1 MHKNWSTL
9 HTLPILLIVD
19 ETLELL
25 HTSSR
30 SRGLPH
36 QLTKNIWKLMV
47 SEERKQWQIEL
58 SYPVWNSK
66 LDAASALKQ
75 AKRMEKAREK
85 AKESQAFAQ
94 KGMAALTEVI
104 AMAEA
109 RDGVSLGRV
118 MLKRKVRKL

>member
-1 MHKNWSTL
+1 
-9 HTLPILLIVD
+9 
-19 ETLELL
+19 
-25 HTSSR
+25 
-30 SRGLPH
+30 
-36 QLTKNIWKLMV
+36 MV

-58 SYPVWNSK
+58 SYPVWDSK

-75 AKRMEKAREK
+75 AKRVEKAREK